1 MSKKLKLIGEDNTMI
16 YNKWVSGI
24 AKREAPAEV
33 ITISDIQNR
42 YRNGLGYNAPKAL
55 PYPLTSFLDFL
66 GNLFVKSAEMRHTLG
81 RAVTYPVIREE
92 KSRIDAIKNLNEKL
106 HKIQDII
113 YSCTAELNQLVEKD
127 ETNTN

>member
-1 MSKKLKLIGEDNTMI
+1 MSKNLKALNEDNTSI

-42 YRNGLGYNAPKAL
+42 YRNGLGYTAPKML

-66 GNLFVKSAEMRHTLG
+66 GNLFVKSAEMRHSLG
-81 RAVTYPVIREE
+81 HAVTYPVIKEE
-92 KSRIDAIKNLNEKL
+92 KVRIEAIKKLNEKL
-106 HKIQDII
+106 SKIQDII
-113 YSCTAELNQLVEKD
+113 YSCTEELNQLVEKKGP
-127 ETNTN
+127 